1 MLYLIIGLEVLAVVS
16 LLLFSGILDSKYYE
30 KMPIQAVSEGVTY
43 ACMGLT
49 VVFIVRYMQI
59 SGLTWSWLPI
69 ALLCAHLVLN
79 IVMVVVLFVAW
90 KKFSVLPLKF
100 ARQYLFARATLGFSI
115 VFEVLTL
122 LALGWYYL
130 L

>member
-16 LLLFSGILDSKYYE
+16 LLIFNGILESKYYE
-30 KMPIQAVSEGVTY
+30 KMPIKAVSEGVTY
-43 ACMGLT
+43 ACIGLT
-49 VVFIVRYMQI
+49 AVFIVRYMQL
-59 SGLTWSWLPI
+59 SGLTWFWLPI

-90 KKFSVLPLKF
+90 KKFSALPLKF
-100 ARQYLFARATLGFSI
+100 AKQYLLARAALGFSV

-122 LALGWYYL
+122 LALFWHYIL
-130 L
+130 